1 MFFFN
6 MPTYPIMAH
15 FTVTGANE
23 AGVDLVLIQP
33 FLLYYVNHVVV
44 MLTFFFEQNFHKK
57 KKEVCI
63 KTRSTSASRSLKGWD
78 TTPTAVKWSISLI
91 LNFVTSHFSFL

>member
-1 MFFFN
+1 

-44 MLTFFFEQNFHKK
+44 MLTFFFSK
-57 KKEVCI
+57 I
-63 KTRSTSASRSLKGWD
+63 
-78 TTPTAVKWSISLI
+78 SIRKRKRFVSKQGQPQPHVHSKARI
-91 LNFVTSHFSFL
+91 LRPQL

>member
-1 MFFFN
+1 
-6 MPTYPIMAH
+6 MAQ

-44 MLTFFFEQNFHKK
+44 MLTFFFNK
-57 KKEVCI
+57 I
-63 KTRSTSASRSLKGWD
+63 
-78 TTPTAVKWSISLI
+78 SIRKRKRFVSKQGQPQPHVHSKARI
-91 LNFVTSHFSFL
+91 LAPQL